1 MKKKIPD
8 VAAIG
13 EILWDIFP
21 DTKCL
26 GGAPFNVV
34 CNTTRLGMKGSIVS
48 SVGHDL
54 LGMEILDA
62 VEREGVSAE
71 CIKVNPRFPTGTV
84 SVSLDDKGKPSY
96 VINEN
101 TAWDHLEWNE
111 NIGLLTRK
119 CDAVVFGSL
128 AQRSPSTRRLILR
141 FLRQRYKKSCL
152 RVFDI
157 NLRKPHIDRTIIMNC
172 FPLIEIL
179 KLNDDEFAIIGNML
193 NARGDTDK
201 TIKILMEDYG
211 IPFIAVTRGDKG
223 SLLIRDG
230 KVSNHPGYKVDVV
243 DTVGAGDAF
252 TAAIIVG
259 ALKGKSLDE
268 INDNANRLA
277 SYVCTQR
284 GALPPIP
291 ESIKKL
297 FSSQS

>member
-1 MKKKIPD
+1 MKKKTPD

-21 DTKCL
+21 DAKCL

-48 SVGHDL
+48 GVGQDV

-62 VEREGVSAE
+62 IKREGVNAE
-71 CIKVNPRFPTGTV
+71 CMTINPYFPTGTV
-84 SVSLDDKGKPSY
+84 SVSLDNKGKPNY
-96 VINEN
+96 VIHEN

-111 NIGLLTRK
+111 NISLLAGK

-128 AQRSPSTRRLILR
+128 AQRSPSTRTLILR
-141 FLRQRYKKSCL
+141 FLRQRFKKSCL
-152 RVFDI
+152 RVFDV
-157 NLRKPHIDRTIIMNC
+157 NLRKPYIDRTIIINC

-179 KLNDDEFAIIGNML
+179 KLNDDEFEIIGNML
-193 NARGDTDK
+193 DARGNTDK

-211 IPFIAVTRGDKG
+211 IPFIAITRGDKG

-230 KVSNHPGYKVDVV
+230 EVSNHPGYKVDVI

-252 TAAIIVG
+252 TAAMIVG
-259 ALKGKSLDE
+259 ALNGKSLDE

-284 GALPPIP
+284 GALPQIP
-291 ESIKKL
+291 DSIKEL